1 MLFEILLRL
10 FIFQQLRG
18 SLFPLILRYLLKL
31 AGQVIALVD
40 GQFLFV
46 QRLLDSVRG
55 ILIDLHDLAHGTLA
69 QADRFGQFLAGIYRF
84 FNRRKVWQ
92 CCRTFLGLT
101 GAEILSASSHV
112 GFGLGFNLWF

>member
-18 SLFPLILRYLLKL
+18 SLFPLILRYILKL

-55 ILIDLHDLAHGTLA
+55 ILIDLYDLAHRALT
-69 QADRFGQFLAGIYRF
+69 QADRLCQFLSGIDSGNRF
-84 FNRRKVWQ
+84 RQ
-92 CCRTFLGLT
+92 CCRKRFFRELVTT
-101 GAEILSASSHV
+101 GSRLICS
-112 GFGLGFNLWF
+112 GLGFNLWF